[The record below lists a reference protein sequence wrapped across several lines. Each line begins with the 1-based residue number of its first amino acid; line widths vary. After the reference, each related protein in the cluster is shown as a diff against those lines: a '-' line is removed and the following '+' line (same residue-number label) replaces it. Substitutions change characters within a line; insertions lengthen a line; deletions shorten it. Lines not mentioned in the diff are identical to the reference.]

1 MAERYS
7 QAFVREVIGKGGKR
21 SWKGVIKY
29 REPNPD
35 HLPKPEGEDTRTPSQ
50 KRAEVWR
57 QKATMLRTY
66 VDKKGAEHDV
76 RTKSQAERA
85 LQQWREKMEKESD
98 AGAGAEKTV
107 PQFVAEYIA
116 MRETRPVGRHAV
128 IEESTALDY
137 RKKATML
144 EPTFTNVRMGDVT
157 SAMIE
162 DWEDGLFDSGKSA
175 TMVHKAHALLAMVF
189 KYARSRRIIAENPF
203 EYLDAPATEKHG
215 EAESLTREDMQL
227 VTMRLEGMEPTPV
240 VVAAYIAL
248 HAGLRCG
255 EVCALRWRDVDFA
268 GGSIT
273 VRKAI
278 GYKRGGAYEKDRTKT
293 GMVRVVDFDTDHM
306 ADLLRARHEL
316 MFRDAAPVD
325 DSEYFVLGGA
335 DGSYAR
341 PTTVSRQWTALAK
354 GWGLTSNAGGKANFH
369 LLRHSFVTAQLM
381 AGTDIKTVASNA
393 GHASAYMTANT
404 YASAQRE
411 GKRDAAHKSG
421 AFMRPDEATKEPQGE
436 IVDLLPTGTDG
447 RA

>member
-7 QAFVREVIGKGGKR
+7 QAFVREVTGKDGKR

-35 HLPKPEGEDTRTPSQ
+35 HLPKPEGEDTRKPSQ

-66 VDKKGAEHDV
+66 TDKKGATHDV

-107 PQFVAEYIA
+107 PQFVAAYIA
-116 MRETRPVGRHAV
+116 LRETRPVGRHAV

-162 DWEDGLFDSGKSA
+162 DWEDKLFDSDKSA
-175 TMVHKAHALLAMVF
+175 TTVHKAHALLAMVF
-189 KYARSRRIIAENPF
+189 KYARSRRIITENPF
-203 EYLDAPATEKHG
+203 EFIDAPATEKRG

-227 VTMRLEGMEPTPV
+227 VTMRLEGMIPTPV

-255 EVCALRWRDVDFA
+255 EVCALRWRDVDFE

-278 GYKRGGAYEKDRTKT
+278 GYRAGGAYEKDRTKT
-293 GMVRVVDFDTDHM
+293 GVTRVVDFDTDHM
-306 ADLLRARHEL
+306 GDVLWARHEL

-325 DSEYFVLGGA
+325 DSDYFVLGGA
-335 DGSYAR
+335 DGSFAR
-341 PTTVSRQWTALAK
+341 PTTISRQWTALARE
-354 GWGLTSNAGGKANFH
+354 WGLTSNAGNKANFH

-421 AFMRPDEATKEPQGE
+421 AFMRPAATTKEPQGE
-436 IVDLLPTGTDG
+436 VVDLLPTGTDG

>member
-21 SWKGVIKY
+21 SYKGVIKY

-66 VDKKGAEHDV
+66 VDKKGVEHDV

-107 PQFVAEYIA
+107 PVFVEEYIA
-116 MRETRPVGRHAV
+116 LRETRPVGKRR
-128 IEESTALDY
+128 ILEPSTALDY

-144 EPTFTNVRMGDVT
+144 EPWFTNVRMGDVT
-157 SAMIE
+157 SAMVE
-162 DWEDGLFDSGKSA
+162 DWEDSLFDSGKSA
-175 TMVHKAHALLAMVF
+175 TMVRKAHRLLSMVF
-189 KYARSRRIIAENPF
+189 KYARSKRIISENPF
-203 EYLDAPATEKHG
+203 EYIDAPATQKKG

-248 HAGLRCG
+248 HAGLRGGELCG
-255 EVCALRWRDVDFA
+255 LRWRDIDFNESTIA
-268 GGSIT
+268 
-273 VRKAI
+273 VRKTI
-278 GYKRGGAYEKDRTKT
+278 GYKKGGAYEKDRSKT
-293 GMVRVVDFDTDHM
+293 HTTRVVDFDTDHM
-306 ADLLRARHEL
+306 ADVLRARHEL

-325 DSEYFVLGGA
+325 DSDYYVLGKA

-341 PTTVSRQWTALAK
+341 PTTISRQWTKLAK
-354 GWGLTSNAGGKANFH
+354 EWGLTSNAGGKAILH
-369 LLRHSFVTAQLM
+369 LLRHSFVTAQLA
-381 AGTDIKTVASNA
+381 AGTDVKTVASNA
-393 GHASAYMTANT
+393 GHASAYMTANV
-404 YASAQRE
+404 YASALRE